1 MKNKK
6 TKEKVL
12 LTSSYS
18 NSNFKIN
25 HTIDNFDPKKL
36 DQWDIDH
43 IEKFNPSALYDKI
56 FLRSKNGIRNMIP
69 KKTEKFLKLTHET
82 ISTSKSSL
90 NLAAAH
96 ISKSQSTNMVLMK
109 EKIKNE
115 NYHRTELM
123 EISNQIIIKKIEKEK
138 YQNILNDLY
147 SFLNDAKKEHDL
159 QVDML
164 KEQIGSISK
173 HFSQFQRSISDFLA
187 TSPLRPKRNSIILPG
202 NTAIIPQGRSSK
214 VMSYAISE
222 AKMKQII
229 KSKGRI
235 NSLESCIMNYHEKYK
250 NLKEEYE
257 TLINKC
263 KENINSIQNIEQYL
277 KLVYKT
283 LSKEQIEY
291 YRSLLKEG
299 NDTRK
304 EGLIWIVKKLLELN
318 DNLEYSMFPLFLSHE
333 QIDFLISVSKKQIE
347 RTSLV
352 LIMQVFRKKQQKVNE
367 EENMKRLRRMS
378 QFANEKGSMGSFIQE
393 MFNKGVFSQKT
404 INDFERIYSKHE
416 SLMKQ
421 SLERKLEAVQMERIV
436 KGIKEKIFWELAD
449 KKCSERGTNEDN
461 GINVLQILMKNT
473 KQKEYFE
480 DLLQI
485 RNRLKEIDIELTS
498 LYKDMFEKVNGQMNP
513 KRKKNF
519 IYEQGNRMYYHKVY
533 AALFGTM
540 LPL

>member
-12 LTSSYS
+12 LTASYS
-18 NSNFKIN
+18 DTNFKIN
-25 HTIDNFDPKKL
+25 HTIENFDPKKL

-43 IEKFNPSALYDKI
+43 IEKSNPSVLYNKI
-56 FLRSKNGIRNMIP
+56 FLRPLNGTKNMIP
-69 KKTEKFLKLTHET
+69 KKTEKFLKFTHET
-82 ISTSKSSL
+82 ISSRKSSL
-90 NLAAAH
+90 NLAGIP
-96 ISKSQSTNMVLMK
+96 ISKSSSTNIMLMK
-109 EKIKNE
+109 EKVKNE

-138 YQNILNDLY
+138 YQNILNELY

-164 KEQIGSISK
+164 KEQIGSISN
-173 HFSQFQRSISDFLA
+173 HFSNFQKSISDFLA
-187 TSPLRPKRNSIILPG
+187 ASPPRPKRNSIILQG
-202 NTAIIPQGRSSK
+202 HTTIIPQGRSSK
-214 VMSYAISE
+214 VISHAISE

-235 NSLESCIMNYHEKYK
+235 NSLEACIMSYHEKYK

-257 TLINKC
+257 ALIDKC
-263 KENINSIQNIEQYL
+263 KENIDSIQNIEQYL

-393 MFNKGVFSQKT
+393 MFSKGVFSQKT

-421 SLERKLEAVQMERIV
+421 SIERKLEAVQMERIV
-436 KGIKEKIFWELAD
+436 KGIKEKIFCELAD
-449 KKCSERGTNEDN
+449 KKYSERGTNEDN

-473 KQKEYFE
+473 QQKEYFE

-485 RNRLKEIDIELTS
+485 RNRLKEIDVELTS
-498 LYKDMFEKVNGQMNP
+498 LYKDMFEKVNGQLNQ
-513 KRKKNF
+513 KGKKNIIKDKGDRIF
-519 IYEQGNRMYYHKVY
+519 YHKIY